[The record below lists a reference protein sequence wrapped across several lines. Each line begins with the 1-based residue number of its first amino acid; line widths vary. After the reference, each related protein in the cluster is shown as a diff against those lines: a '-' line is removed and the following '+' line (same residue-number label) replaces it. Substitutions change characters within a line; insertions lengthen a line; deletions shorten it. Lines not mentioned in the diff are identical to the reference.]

1 MGIDL
6 KTTQDLLCS
15 HLCSRVRIIERKN
28 GVLMLDT
35 PFSYPDGD
43 RYPIY
48 VLQTPTGGIKL
59 SDGGH
64 TFMHLSY
71 ENEVDSFRKGT
82 RGRILDQIL
91 GETGLLEM
99 NGEFFIET
107 SMDGLAEAVFQ
118 LGQGLTK
125 IYDLV
130 FLNRARVSSTFYED
144 LFEIMINI
152 IPQEKISR
160 DYIDTRMDQADD
172 YPIDYSIPGKTGD
185 PLFVFGVPNRDKARL
200 TTITL
205 ERLLRHKAE
214 FDSIL
219 VFADQQ
225 EIPRKDLARLTNVG
239 GEMVSSL
246 DARDDLGRKILRKA
260 A

>member
-1 MGIDL
+1 MSIDI
-6 KTTQDLLCS
+6 KHTQDLLCS
-15 HLCSRVRIIERKN
+15 HLCLRVRIMERRS
-28 GVLMLDT
+28 GILMLET

-48 VLQTPTGGIKL
+48 IHETPTGGIRL

-82 RGRILDQIL
+82 RGRLLQQIL
-91 GETGLLEM
+91 GETGLNEGE
-99 NGEFFIET
+99 GEFYVET
-107 SMDGLAEAVFQ
+107 SMDGLAEAVFR

-130 FLNRARVSSTFYED
+130 FLHRARVSSTFYED
-144 LFEIMINI
+144 LFEILTTI
-152 IPQEKISR
+152 IPEEKILR
-160 DYIDTRMDQADD
+160 DYVDPRMDKAED
-172 YPIDYSIPGKTGD
+172 YPIDYMIPAKNTE
-185 PLFVFGVPNRDKARL
+185 PLFLFGIPNRDKARL

-219 VFADQQ
+219 IFADQQ
-225 EIPRKDLARLTNVG
+225 DIPRKDLARLTNVG

-246 DARDDLGRKILRKA
+246 DARDDLKRKILRKA

>member
-1 MGIDL
+1 MGIDV
-6 KTTQDLLCS
+6 KETQALLCA
-15 HLCSRVRIIERKN
+15 HLCVRVRVIECEN
-28 GVLMLDT
+28 GVLMLET

-48 VLQTPTGGIKL
+48 VSQTATGGIKL

-71 ENEVDSFRKGT
+71 ENEVESFRKGT
-82 RGRILDQIL
+82 RGKLFEQIL
-91 GETGLLEM
+91 GETGLRDEE
-99 NGEFFIET
+99 GELFVET
-107 SMDGLAEAVFQ
+107 SMDGLTEAVFH

-130 FLNRARVSSTFYED
+130 FLSRARVSSTFYED
-144 LFEIMINI
+144 LYETMTNI
-152 IPQEKISR
+152 VPEEKLSR
-160 DYIDTRMDQADD
+160 EYIDTRMPQADD
-172 YPIDYSIPGKTGD
+172 YPIDYFIPGNTGD
-185 PLFVFGVPNRDKARL
+185 PLFVFGIPNRDKARL

-205 ERLLRHKAE
+205 ERLLRYKAE

-246 DARDDLGRKILRKA
+246 DAREDLSRKIHRKVA
-260 A
+260 

>member
-1 MGIDL
+1 MSIDL
-6 KTTQDLLCS
+6 KTTQDLLCAR
-15 HLCSRVRIIERKN
+15 LCAHVQIKERRQ
-28 GVLMLDT
+28 GVLLIET
-35 PFSYPDGD
+35 PFVFPDGD

-48 VLQTPTGGIKL
+48 IKETSTGGVRL

-71 ENEVDSFRKGT
+71 ENEIDSFRKGV
-82 RGRILDQIL
+82 RGRLLEQIL
-91 GETGLLEM
+91 GETTLTESE
-99 NGEFFIET
+99 GEFYIDT
-107 SMDGLAEAVFQ
+107 SMDRLAEVVFQ
-118 LGQGLTK
+118 FGQGLTK

-144 LFEIMINI
+144 LFETMISI
-152 IPQEKISR
+152 IPSEKISR
-160 DYIDTRMDQADD
+160 DYIDTRMEQADD
-172 YPIDYSIPGKTGD
+172 YPIDYSISGKTGD
-185 PLFVFGVPNRDKARL
+185 PLFVFGVPHRDKARL
-200 TTITL
+200 ATIIL
-205 ERLLRHKAE
+205 ERLLRHKVV

-239 GEMVSSL
+239 GEMVASL
-246 DARDDLGRKILRKA
+246 DAYDDLSRKILRKA

>member
-1 MGIDL
+1 MDINIRTL
-6 KTTQDLLCS
+6 QDLLCS
-15 HLCSRVRIIERKN
+15 HLCSSVRIIERGG

-43 RYPIY
+43 HYPIY
-48 VLQTPTGGIKL
+48 IQQTSTGGIKL

-71 ENEVDSFRKGT
+71 ENEVSSFRKGT
-82 RGRILDQIL
+82 RGKILDQIL
-91 GETGLLEM
+91 GEMGLHEM

-107 SMDGLAEAVFQ
+107 SMDGLSEAIFC

-125 IYDLV
+125 VYDII

-144 LFEIMINI
+144 LFNIIVNI
-152 IPQEKISR
+152 IPQEKISQ
-160 DYIDTRMDQADD
+160 DYIDTRMEQAED
-172 YPIDYSIPGKTGD
+172 YPIDYSIRGKTED
-185 PLFVFGVPNRDKARL
+185 PLFVFGVPNSDKARL

-205 ERLLRHKAE
+205 ERLLRYRAT

-246 DARDDLGRKILRKA
+246 DARDDLSRKILRKA

>member
-1 MGIDL
+1 MSIDV
-6 KTTQDLLCS
+6 KETQALLCA
-15 HLCSRVRIIERKN
+15 HLCSRIRIMERKN

-48 VLQTPTGGIKL
+48 MRETPTGGIRL

-71 ENEVDSFRKGT
+71 ENEVGSFREGT
-82 RGRILDQIL
+82 RDRLLEHIL
-91 GETGLLEM
+91 GETGLNEEE
-99 NGEFFIET
+99 GEFYIET
-107 SMDGLAEAVFQ
+107 SMDGLAESVFY

-130 FLNRARVSSTFYED
+130 FLSRARVSSTFYED
-144 LFEIMINI
+144 LSNVLTAI
-152 IPQEKISR
+152 ISEEKISR
-160 DYIDTRMDQADD
+160 DYVYPGMENADD
-172 YPIDYSIPGKTGD
+172 YPIDYSSPGISGD
-185 PLFVFGVPNRDKARL
+185 PLFVLGVPNLDKARL
-200 TTITL
+200 ATITL
-205 ERLLRHKAE
+205 EHLLRYKAK

-219 VFADQQ
+219 IFANQQ

-239 GEMVSSL
+239 GEMVASL
-246 DARDDLGRKILRKA
+246 DARVDLERKIMRKVA
-260 A
+260 

>member
-6 KTTQDLLCS
+6 KTTEALLCS
-15 HLCSRVRIIERKN
+15 RLCSQVRIVARPS

-48 VLQTPTGGIKL
+48 LRETPTGGIRL

-64 TFMHLSY
+64 TLMHLSY

-82 RGRILDQIL
+82 RGRLLPQIL
-91 GETGLLEM
+91 GEMGL
-99 NGEFFIET
+99 NDDGGEFYLET
-107 SMDGLAEAVFQ
+107 SLDGIAEAVFR

-130 FLNRARVSSTFYED
+130 FLSRARGPSTFYED
-144 LFEIMINI
+144 LFEVLTTIL
-152 IPQEKISR
+152 SR
-160 DYIDTRMDQADD
+160 ERFSRNYVDPRMDKADD
-172 YPIDYSIPGKTGD
+172 YPIDYMIPAKNTE
-185 PLFVFGVPNRDKARL
+185 PLFLFGIPNQDKARL
-200 TTITL
+200 ATITL
-205 ERLLRHKAE
+205 ERLLRHNAG

-225 EIPRKDLARLTNVG
+225 DIPRKDLARLTNVG

-246 DARDDLGRKILRKA
+246 DAHDDLERKILRKA

>member
-1 MGIDL
+1 
-6 KTTQDLLCS
+6 
-15 HLCSRVRIIERKN
+15 
-28 GVLMLDT
+28 MLET

-48 VLQTPTGGIKL
+48 IRETPTGGIRL

-82 RGRILDQIL
+82 RGRLLDQIL
-91 GETGLLEM
+91 GETGLNEDE
-99 NGEFFIET
+99 GEFYIET
-107 SMDGLAEAVFQ
+107 SLDGLAEAVFH
-118 LGQGLTK
+118 LGQGITK
-125 IYDLV
+125 VYDLV
-130 FLNRARVSSTFYED
+130 FLSRARVASTFYQD
-144 LFEIMINI
+144 LFEMVTTI
-152 IPQEKISR
+152 IPREKITQ
-160 DYIDTRMDQADD
+160 DYIDPRMEQAED
-172 YPIDYSIPGKTGD
+172 YPIDYSIPGKTED
-185 PLFVFGVPNRDKARL
+185 PLFIFGVPNRDKARL

-205 ERLLRHKAE
+205 ERLLRYEAQ

-225 EIPRKDLARLTNVG
+225 DIGRKDLARLTNVG
-239 GEMVSSL
+239 GEMVASL
-246 DARDDLGRKILRKA
+246 DAREDLERKILRKA

>member
-1 MGIDL
+1 
-6 KTTQDLLCS
+6 
-15 HLCSRVRIIERKN
+15 
-28 GVLMLDT
+28 
-35 PFSYPDGD
+35 
-43 RYPIY
+43 
-48 VLQTPTGGIKL
+48 
-59 SDGGH
+59 
-64 TFMHLSY
+64 MHLSY
-71 ENEVDSFRKGT
+71 ENEVDLFRKGT

-91 GETGLLEM
+91 GETGLLEK
-99 NGEFFIET
+99 NGEFYIEAST
-107 SMDGLAEAVFQ
+107 DGLAEAVFQ

-130 FLNRARVSSTFYED
+130 YLNHARVSSTFYED
-144 LFEIMINI
+144 LDHIMIHI
-152 IPQEKISR
+152 LPQEKISR
-160 DYIDTRMDQADD
+160 DYIDTRIDQRDD

-185 PLFVFGVPNRDKARL
+185 PLYVFGIPNRDKARL
-200 TTITL
+200 TTIIL

-239 GEMVSSL
+239 GEMFSSL
-246 DARDDLGRKILRKA
+246 DAHDDLGRKILRKA